1 MALRYTFSF
10 SDLAGRLVTVN
21 VHGRDW
27 QGGVTMLT
35 GGASPLTLDEDSA
48 EGIDTPCRAW
58 TGVLTVLTEEGVDYS
73 GLYAADVTSAR
84 VEVWRGGGLTW
95 QGYLVPEV
103 MRQSWVAGE
112 ELSVNV
118 QSPLGALAGL
128 TLDARAGFG
137 YARLGALLGE
147 ALALT
152 GDWDTVT
159 YPDDLSVG
167 AGGTDTWLDVE
178 ASRMALFTRE
188 YDEGEWDEAEQA
200 RIVYEGATGRA
211 VVEAVTRLTGWT
223 ARERG
228 RALWLTA
235 ESVAGYK
242 RVRVAELGLPGRQVE
257 DVAAP
262 VMELD
267 ALTPAGT
274 DHTVSTL
281 RGYRR
286 VRVRFDA
293 ERPSTLIPGNDLH
306 NWAAETEYEFRED
319 QEFVRRD
326 NPEENAGY
334 YVSVNASDYTAG
346 VSRDPSGAIN
356 YMIAPYKTTALDG
369 LCRAYLYGLYR
380 TTGTDSWTVGDFPTY
395 GGQPAIPLDRWA
407 SPMGLIAGSDRSS
420 FAGARRCWLR
430 WRKAT
435 VDSSTER
442 DYVYAY
448 DFEERVRD
456 SGYLLYVAADR
467 WRKVAALHDERRPAI
482 RLLSA
487 ESYYLTD
494 CAILIG
500 AEFSGFWGLVDA
512 SILESYFPTYR
523 GKIGPWAVTRNEA
536 ITEWPM
542 RLRVGGYYWNGESW
556 QTTACDFTVNL
567 RGATENDRSTIEPTG
582 RQEDADKYDNEDGYL
597 ALLRDAEG
605 NEITLSG
612 QVELV
617 LYFPDQKTAQSG
629 NAVGPQVYFNP
640 ILIRNVNVEAIQA
653 RTERTAYEDEGAT
666 DTARTYQMQTGYK
679 GAEDVYEVETT
690 LGTWANDG
698 CAMNILIKDGAPV
711 EAFTSKRQGG
721 KTGRPE
727 RLLLS
732 TLGRLYGRARRQL
745 EVETDAADL
754 SPAVTLTDG
763 ATRYAL
769 TGLHWDVREGT
780 ARYVMEDF
788 VAIDN

>member
-1 MALRYTFSF
+1 MGLRYTMSF
-10 SDLAGRLVTVN
+10 SDLAGREVGVSIYNDGWT
-21 VHGRDW
+21 
-27 QGGVTMLT
+27 GGVTVLT
-35 GGASPLTLDEDSA
+35 GGVAPLTLDEDA
-48 EGIDTPCRAW
+48 TEGIDTPCRAW
-58 TGVLTVLTEEGVDYS
+58 TGVLTVRTEEGVDYS

-128 TLDARAGFG
+128 TLDKAGGFG

-167 AGGTDTWLDVE
+167 EGGTDTWLDVE
-178 ASRMALFTRE
+178 ASRMAFFTRE
-188 YDEGEWDEAEQA
+188 YDEGEWDETEQA
-200 RIVYEGATGRA
+200 RIVYEGATGRE
-211 VVEAVTRLTGWT
+211 VVEAVARLTGWT

-242 RVRVAELGLPGRQVE
+242 RVGVAELGLPGRQVE

-286 VRVRFDA
+286 VRVRFGPDVVDDLLSDVLDPHNWTPTGEVAFEEDA
-293 ERPSTLIPGNDLH
+293 EYRREVTVPGQLLPVKEDAGWFVAYYNSSGGFIERTNLPVIKYRFARYTSGSVDGGASTKLYRVNRPDGSSIIIEDFTDEDDRNTWTYEGSDGKVYGWAGAEMVWLRYLQGMSWTEDPYYELSEVGQTSRKFGMLIWPSAFRRTYVDLTGEPISFLTSPIVYMPYGALRLRIDFYGFLGAFYTDVMDKTTKVGPWSPTKYDSIKQWKLLLRFGNYYWDGVNWQTKYCSFVVDLDG
-306 NWAAETEYEFRED
+306 AAENEKAEIM
-319 QEFVRRD
+319 
-326 NPEENAGY
+326 
-334 YVSVNASDYTAG
+334 S
-346 VSRDPSGAIN
+346 SG
-356 YMIAPYKTTALDG
+356 
-369 LCRAYLYGLYR
+369 RAY
-380 TTGTDSWTVGDFPTY
+380 DES
-395 GGQPAIPLDRWA
+395 
-407 SPMGLIAGSDRSS
+407 
-420 FAGARRCWLR
+420 
-430 WRKAT
+430 
-435 VDSSTER
+435 
-442 DYVYAY
+442 VY
-448 DFEERVRD
+448 
-456 SGYLLYVAADR
+456 
-467 WRKVAALHDERRPAI
+467 
-482 RLLSA
+482 
-487 ESYYLTD
+487 
-494 CAILIG
+494 
-500 AEFSGFWGLVDA
+500 VDA
-512 SILESYFPTYR
+512 
-523 GKIGPWAVTRNEA
+523 
-536 ITEWPM
+536 
-542 RLRVGGYYWNGESW
+542 
-556 QTTACDFTVNL
+556 
-567 RGATENDRSTIEPTG
+567 
-582 RQEDADKYDNEDGYL
+582 EDGYIIP
-597 ALLRDAEG
+597 LRDVNG
-605 NEITLSG
+605 DDLPMYGTVTL
-612 QVELV
+612 
-617 LYFPDQKTAQSG
+617 
-629 NAVGPQVYFNP
+629 AVYGPIVNRRLGPYDIPAFNP
-640 ILIRNVNVEAIQA
+640 ILLSDISLEVLRKSDYDDP
-653 RTERTAYEDEGAT
+653 YEGDSPGSDE
-666 DTARTYQMQTGYK
+666 RTYQAGTGYK
-679 GAEDVYEVETT
+679 GAEDVYEVETR

-745 EVETDAADL
+745 EVEVDAAGL
-754 SPAVTLTDG
+754 PPSVTLTDG
-763 ATRYAL
+763 GRRYAL

-788 VAIDN
+788 IPIDN